1 MRRELDQLPNLPISN
16 NPPND
21 HQPPGLNYQSNVSS
35 KNLQF
40 ENTKVIPKLK
50 SYRILMEPYQD
61 QVREASTMLAKIKI

>member
-21 HQPPGLNYQSNVSS
+21 HQPLGLNYQSNVSS
-35 KNLQF
+35 KNPQL
-40 ENTKVIPKLK
+40 ENTKVIPELK

-61 QVREASTMLAKIKI
+61 PVR